1 MGVLEVERAL
11 EKEIGRKFFSF
22 VSLTQWVVIKKKND
36 VEVGKGAYYVFY
48 IDI

>member
-22 VSLTQWVVIKKKND
+22 VSLTQWVVIKKND